1 MMPVLELTQRE
12 AETLKGVLLVEKSD
26 LEDLVAEEENARD
39 KKGLKDELKRVESM
53 LSKLE
58 K

>member
-1 MMPVLELTQRE
+1 MPVLELTQRE

-26 LEDLVAEEENARD
+26 LEDLIADEKDARD
-39 KKGLKDELKRVESM
+39 KKELKEEFKRVEAM
-53 LSKLE
+53 LNKLE

>member
-1 MMPVLELTQRE
+1 MPVLELTPRE
-12 AETLKGVLLVEKSD
+12 AETLKGVLLVEQND
-26 LEDLVAEEENARD
+26 LEDLIADEKDARD
-39 KKGLKDELKRVESM
+39 KRELKEELKRVESM

>member
-1 MMPVLELTQRE
+1 MPVLELTSKE
-12 AETLKGVLLVEKSD
+12 TETLKGILLVEKSD

-39 KKGLKDELKRVESM
+39 KKGLKEELKRVESM
-53 LSKLE
+53 LDKLE

>member
-1 MMPVLELTQRE
+1 MPILELTPKE
-12 AETLKGVLLVEKSD
+12 IETLKGILLVEKSD

-39 KKGLKDELKRVESM
+39 KKSLNDELKRVESM
-53 LSKLE
+53 LNKLE

>member
-1 MMPVLELTQRE
+1 MPVLELTSKE
-12 AETLKGVLLVEKSD
+12 AETLKGILLVEKSD

-39 KKGLKDELKRVESM
+39 KKGLKEELKRVESM
-53 LSKLE
+53 LDKLE

>member
-12 AETLKGVLLVEKSD
+12 AQTLQGVLLVEKND
-26 LEDLVAEEENARD
+26 
-39 KKGLKDELKRVESM
+39 LKDLIADENNAKDKEELEAELTRVESM
-53 LSKLE
+53 LKKLE

>member
-1 MMPVLELTQRE
+1 MPVLELTQRE

>member
-1 MMPVLELTQRE
+1 MPVLELTPKE
-12 AETLKGVLLVEKSD
+12 TETLKGILLVEKSD

-39 KKGLKDELKRVESM
+39 KKGLKEELKRVESM
-53 LSKLE
+53 LDKLE

>member
-1 MMPVLELTQRE
+1 MPVLELTQRE

-26 LEDLVAEEENARD
+26 LEDLIADEKDARD
-39 KKGLKDELKRVESM
+39 KKELKEEFKRVESM
-53 LSKLE
+53 LNKLE

>member
-1 MMPVLELTQRE
+1 MPVLELTPKE
-12 AETLKGVLLVEKSD
+12 AETLKGILLVEKSD
-26 LEDLVAEEENARD
+26 LEDLVVEEENARD

>member
-1 MMPVLELTQRE
+1 MPVLELTQRE
-12 AETLKGVLLVEKSD
+12 AETLKGVLLIEKSD

>member
-1 MMPVLELTQRE
+1 MPVLELTQRE

-26 LEDLVAEEENARD
+26 LEDLIAEEENARD
-39 KKGLKDELKRVESM
+39 KKGLKEELKRVESM
-53 LSKLE
+53 LDKLE

>member
-1 MMPVLELTQRE
+1 MPVLELTPKE
-12 AETLKGVLLVEKSD
+12 AKTLKGILLVEKSN

-39 KKGLKDELKRVESM
+39 KKGLNDELKRVESM
-53 LSKLE
+53 LNKLE

>member
-1 MMPVLELTQRE
+1 MPILELTPKE
-12 AETLKGVLLVEKSD
+12 AETLKGILLVEKSD
-26 LEDLVAEEENARD
+26 LEDLITEEENARD